1 MGQAVLADCG
11 ALAGTITGIRGC
23 IYDVLLDDGESALD
37 LHWSTI
43 YTVDGAKQGRLTYE
57 KFASTFQA
65 GRSDQASTKLT
76 TGPTKTV
83 RARWTEEFI
92 SPGTFWEKENLKRR
106 APVCYVE

>member
-23 IYDVLLDDGESALD
+23 IYDVLLDDGETALD

-57 KFASTFQA
+57 DRETQLP
-65 GRSDQASTKLT
+65 R
-76 TGPTKTV
+76 
-83 RARWTEEFI
+83 
-92 SPGTFWEKENLKRR
+92 GTYYFLICHHV
-106 APVCYVE
+106 PF